1 MNTPVKILS
10 AETPQIYLTDN
21 AAKKLNQLFLAEEK
35 ENLKLRIFIE
45 GGGCS
50 GFKYE
55 FAFET
60 SIGEDD
66 QVFKKT
72 VDDIND
78 NYQILIILA
87 ICAHKDFLK
96 TSIFFLN
103 CCFVLNS
110 KLNYFE
116 VEVII
121 DSMSF
126 LYLQNSEVDYE
137 ENFQDS
143 RFIIR
148 NPNAKSSCGCG
159 SSFSA

>member
-1 MNTPVKILS
+1 MNTSV
-10 AETPQIYLTDN
+10 ETIAANMPQIYLTDN
-21 AAKKLNQLFLAEEK
+21 AAKKLHQLFVAEGK

-66 QVFKKT
+66 QIFKKT
-72 VDDIND
+72 VDNV
-78 NYQILIILA
+78 
-87 ICAHKDFLK
+87 C
-96 TSIFFLN
+96 
-103 CCFVLNS
+103 
-110 KLNYFE
+110 
-116 VEVII
+116 VEVVI

>member
-1 MNTPVKILS
+1 MNTLVETIS

-21 AAKKLNQLFLAEEK
+21 AAKKLNQLFLAEGE

-72 VDDIND
+72 VDDI
-78 NYQILIILA
+78 
-87 ICAHKDFLK
+87 C
-96 TSIFFLN
+96 
-103 CCFVLNS
+103 
-110 KLNYFE
+110 
-116 VEVII
+116 VEVVI

>member
-1 MNTPVKILS
+1 MNTSVETIPTQ
-10 AETPQIYLTDN
+10 TPQVYLTYD
-21 AAKKLNQLFLAEEK
+21 AAQKLHQLFLEEGK
-35 ENLKLRIFIE
+35 EDLKLRIFIE

-60 SIGEDD
+60 TTHGDD
-66 QVFKKT
+66 KIFKKT
-72 VDDIND
+72 VENKSS
-78 NYQILIILA
+78 LIFLA
-87 ICAHKDFLK
+87 ICASYEFFKDPMVFI
-96 TSIFFLN
+96 S
-103 CCFVLNS
+103 CCLVNEAGC
-110 KLNYFE
+110 YE
-116 VEVII
+116 VEVVI

-148 NPNAKSSCGCG
+148 NPNAQSSCGCG
-159 SSFSA
+159 SSFSV